1 MQELV
6 MRIFGLNG
14 YVTGGK
20 AMADRL
26 KKSGVKDIR
35 VDGRGSV
42 IVRNENGEKMSHYRE
57 AAKRFVEQ
65 DAQAVAAGSKDDDDD

>member
-6 MRIFGLNG
+6 MKIFGLNG

-26 KKSGVKDIR
+26 KKSGVKDIC
-35 VDGRGSV
+35 VAGRGSV
-42 IVRNENGEKMSHYRE
+42 IVRNENGDKMSHYRE

-65 DAQAVAAGSKDDDDD
+65 DAQAVAAGSKDNDDD

>member
-1 MQELV
+1 MPELV
-6 MRIFGLNG
+6 MRMLGLNG

-26 KKSGVKDIR
+26 EKSGVKDIS
-35 VDGRGSV
+35 VVGRGAV
-42 IVRNENGEKMSHYRE
+42 VVRTENGEKMSHYRA

-65 DAQAVAAGSKDDDDD
+65 DAQAVAAGSKDNDDE

>member
-6 MRIFGLNG
+6 MKMFGLNG

-26 KKSGVKDIR
+26 KKSGVKDIS
-35 VDGRGSV
+35 VVGRGSV
-42 IVRNENGEKMSHYRE
+42 VVRNENGEKMSHYRE

-65 DAQAVAAGSKDDDDD
+65 DAQAVAAGSRDNDED

>member
-6 MRIFGLNG
+6 MKIFGLNG

-26 KKSGVKDIR
+26 QKSGVKDIS

-42 IVRNENGEKMSHYRE
+42 IVRNENGGKMSHYRE

-65 DAQAVAAGSKDDDDD
+65 DAQAVAAGSKDNDND

>member
-6 MRIFGLNG
+6 IKMFGLNG

-26 KKSGVKDIR
+26 KKSGVKDIS
-35 VDGRGSV
+35 VVGRGSV
-42 IVRNENGEKMSHYRE
+42 VVRNENGEKMSHYRE

-65 DAQAVAAGSKDDDDD
+65 DAQAVAAGSRGNDDD